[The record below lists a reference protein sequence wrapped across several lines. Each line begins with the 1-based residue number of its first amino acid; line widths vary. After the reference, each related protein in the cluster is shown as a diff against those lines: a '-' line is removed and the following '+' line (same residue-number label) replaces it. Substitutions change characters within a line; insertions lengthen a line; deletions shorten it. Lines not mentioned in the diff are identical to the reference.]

1 MSKAQAQT
9 KKNEGNDFFK
19 AKNYDQA
26 IAKYTEVIIIVI
38 IIFYHYYFIN

>member
-26 IAKYTEVIIIVI
+26 IAKYTEVI
-38 IIFYHYYFIN
+38 YFIIYYYHNKI

>member
-19 AKNYDQA
+19 AKNYEQA
-26 IAKYTEVIIIVI
+26 IAKYTEVCY
-38 IIFYHYYFIN
+38 YHYYYYYYDYID

>member
-19 AKNYDQA
+19 AKNYEQA
-26 IAKYTEVIIIVI
+26 IAKYTEVYY
-38 IIFYHYYFIN
+38 YHYYYYYDHID